1 MDMPASPGTNTQCRK
16 ISGVLN
22 IVGDKWT
29 VMIVRVLVE
38 HPRRFNDIKR
48 TIGGISQQMLTRTL
62 KALERDGMVS
72 RTVYPTVPPQVEY
85 ALTEL
90 GHSLARPLHALGAW
104 AGEHLDE
111 IESNRL
117 EYDVGRRG
125 GGDRREFLR
134 AGEVA

>member
-1 MDMPASPGTNTQCRK
+1 MDMPASPGTHTDCRK
-16 ISGVLN
+16 ISSILN

-29 VMIVRVLVE
+29 VMIVRVLIE

-85 ALTEL
+85 ALTKL
-90 GHSLARPLHALGAW
+90 GHSLALPLHALGTW
-104 AGEHLDE
+104 AGEHLLE
-111 IESNRL
+111 IEENRGR
-117 EYDVGRRG
+117 YDMEKSANIDKGQPAAR
-125 GGDRREFLR
+125 
-134 AGEVA
+134 